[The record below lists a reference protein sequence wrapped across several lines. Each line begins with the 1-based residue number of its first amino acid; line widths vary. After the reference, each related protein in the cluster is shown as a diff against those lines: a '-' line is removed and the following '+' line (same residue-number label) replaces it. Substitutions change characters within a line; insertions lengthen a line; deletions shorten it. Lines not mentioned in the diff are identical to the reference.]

1 MAKRLETLWWTNHAL
16 PSWEET
22 FLRNNGRWQIRES
35 KKEPRFHM
43 GVQKH
48 YVLLRKVQTAD
59 NTILKKVSDSQTL
72 RPHWRKCSKLL
83 AAKQTYRDRHSLW
96 GREQGVIFS
105 WREAGSTRKKVQRLN
120 LILLSYRTTHMPTL
134 KQQWE
139 FAWEPSRHTEKRAND
154 LSLDF
159 RFVIVKRKIQDTV
172 ETVKW
177 QPIFQYSF

>member
-120 LILLSYRTTHMPTL
+120 LTFWAI
-134 KQQWE
+134 
-139 FAWEPSRHTEKRAND
+139 EPHTCRPWSNRENLPESQVD
-154 LSLDF
+154 
-159 RFVIVKRKIQDTV
+159 VQRKEPMIY
-172 ETVKW
+172 
-177 QPIFQYSF
+177 P